1 MKTYELQALL
11 MDELDKNVNSM
22 TKDEH
27 TIHIRKIANLKAI
40 LKDKWSVSIVVV
52 DSKELCLQLQEHNWT
67 IGNNSNEAK
76 DELIGFKFK
85 THITIADIST
95 SAFKA

>member
-1 MKTYELQALL
+1 MKTYELQGIL
-11 MDELDKNVNSM
+11 MDELDKNVHSM

-27 TIHIRKIANLKAI
+27 ETHLRMISNLKAI
-40 LKDKWSVSIVVV
+40 LKDGWSVSIVVI

-67 IGNNSNEAK
+67 IGNNSNDTK

-95 SAFKA
+95 FTFKA